1 MSLSTT
7 ISVASGSGSCTI
19 RLGARDLQMQ
29 GELLQR
35 LAELMGDTAQML
47 PPEEAQQVFRGVEFL
62 REQRDAEAN
71 AEAAGENIKGEN
83 RGPEKKA
90 NARRSRNAPKSG
102 TKPLPAWTALEGSKP
117 KAWSLLGQK
126 AT

>member
-71 AEAAGENIKGEN
+71 AEAAGENIKG
-83 RGPEKKA
+83 PEKNAK
-90 NARRSRNAPKSG
+90 ARRSRNAPKSG